1 MPGRVKLG
9 RWLISDSSIQYMWT
23 RKQNPSLTR
32 VAQQAVSLL
41 LVVFAVFAVHG
52 QEAAPLRFGE
62 DVDGYLDG
70 LTLQQ
75 TYSFDGRRGE
85 FLAIRVT
92 PTEGNLD
99 PVLTVVDGNGAVL
112 ATLDDGAGRGAV
124 LDTLRVPRNGLYY
137 LVVSRF
143 GGELGIT
150 GGNYV
155 LRVERVGVS
164 SESGSSL
171 RYDDTVL
178 NAITDNN
185 PQHYYTFQ
193 ARRGDI
199 LNIDMQRVSGDLD
212 PYLQIVDSTGAV
224 IAEGDDVPG
233 SATLDAAVDGLV
245 IDNDGT
251 YVIIATR
258 YGEAAGQSTGSFVL
272 SLAESDVSGLGN
284 TLQTA
289 QTIPDGEFV
298 PGEITA
304 SQTSQYFT
312 FTANQDDL
320 IRVQMDR
327 VSGSLDAYLILLDAD
342 LNQVATDD
350 DSGGGQNAQLSNL
363 RLPRTGLYYI
373 QATRFGGAEAAEG
386 GTVGRYRLRLERLG
400 GAFAEIQADAQPLRY
415 GSSLTGVINNDKP
428 EDIYVFYG
436 TVGDVIT
443 VAMNRGDGN
452 LDPVVAVLGEDL
464 QPLASDDDSGGG
476 QNARIE
482 RFVLGRTGVYYV
494 RATRYSGTGGDSQTR
509 GSYILVLAQ
518 RFD

>member
-1 MPGRVKLG
+1 MPTPHRNAPHPVRRAGLA
-9 RWLISDSSIQYMWT
+9 LF
-23 RKQNPSLTR
+23 
-32 VAQQAVSLL
+32 L
-41 LVVFAVFAVHG
+41 LVWAVAV
-52 QEAAPLRFGE
+52 AAQDDPTAVPLRFGE
-62 DVDGYLDG
+62 DVNGYLDG

-75 TYSFDGRRGE
+75 AYAFDGRRGE
-85 FLAIRVT
+85 FLTVRVT

-99 PVLTVVDGNGAVL
+99 PVLMVVDGGGAVL
-112 ATLDDGAGRGAV
+112 AALDDGDGRGAV

-137 LVVSRF
+137 VVVSRF

-150 GGNYV
+150 GGAYT

-178 NAITDNN
+178 NTVTDTS

-199 LNIDMQRVSGDLD
+199 LNITMQRVSGDLD

-224 IAEGDDVPG
+224 IAESDDVPG
-233 SATLDAAVDGLV
+233 SSTLDAAVEALV
-245 IDNDGT
+245 IETDGT

-258 YGEAAGQSTGSFVL
+258 YGEAAGQSTGAFVL
-272 SLAESDVSGLGN
+272 SLAESDNSGIGN

-289 QTIPDGEFV
+289 QELPDDEFV

-304 SQTSQYFT
+304 TQTAQFFKFS
-312 FTANQDDL
+312 ARQDDL

-327 VSGSLDAYLILLDAD
+327 TSGSLDAYLILLDAD
-342 LNQVATDD
+342 LNEIAIDD
-350 DSGGGQNAQLSNL
+350 DGGGGQNAQLNNV
-363 RLPRTGLYYI
+363 RLPRTGQYYI
-373 QATRFGGAEAAEG
+373 QATRFGGADAAEG
-386 GTVGRYRLRLERLG
+386 GTVGRFRLRLERLG
-400 GAFAEIQADAQPLRY
+400 GAFAEVQADAQPLRY
-415 GSSLTGVINNDKP
+415 GSSLTGVIDNDNP
-428 EDIYVFYG
+428 EALYAFYG
-436 TVGDVIT
+436 TAGDVVT

-452 LDPVVAVLGEDL
+452 LDPVVAILGADL

-482 RFVLGRTGVYYV
+482 GFVLARTGVYYV
-494 RATRYSGTGGDSQTR
+494 RATRYSGPDGDAATR
-509 GSYILVLAQ
+509 GTYILVLAEQ